1 MNFTPED
8 LEKYKPEFFRLK
20 LEGLREAQLQQYKN
34 EWERT
39 RWLATIVLAPH
50 QKKGK
55 SLKPTDLIKF
65 EWEKP
70 EINVVEIVT
79 QNKHIFD
86 KLRP

>member
-1 MNFTPED
+1 MNFTPDD
-8 LEKYKPEFFRLK
+8 LERYKPDFFRLK
-20 LEGLREAQLQQYKN
+20 LEGMREAQFQQYKN

-39 RWLATIVLAPH
+39 RWLATIVLSPH

-55 SLKPTDLIKF
+55 GIKPRDLIEF

-70 EINVVEIVT
+70 KLNVVEIVT

>member
-1 MNFTPED
+1 
-8 LEKYKPEFFRLK
+8 
-20 LEGLREAQLQQYKN
+20 
-34 EWERT
+34 
-39 RWLATIVLAPH
+39 VLSPH

-55 SLKPTDLIKF
+55 GIKPRDLIEF

-70 EINVVEIVT
+70 KLNVVEIVT